1 VLKCCQ
7 QTPTLFH
14 CRLCANRPYGPGR
27 MAWGQPGLSVLLCE
41 LIRPMADRIAARLR
55 R

>member
-1 VLKCCQ
+1 
-7 QTPTLFH
+7 
-14 CRLCANRPYGPGR
+14 